1 MAAEEEK
8 NNVQPEEAVP
18 EETASEECTE
28 CPETACSENEDQ
40 ADDASKE
47 EETTREKKLE
57 EKWKK
62 KLETAENLSKLE
74 LEKANAETRKAREQ
88 LTRLAA
94 EYENFRKR
102 SEREKEAIHADAT
115 ASAVTE
121 LLSVADNL
129 ERALAQ
135 KDCSVEDLRR
145 GVEMVMNQLQ
155 AAFRKLDVTE
165 MGQVGDPFDPN
176 LHNAIS
182 HVEDENAEENTIVQV
197 FEKGYR
203 IGDKVIRHA
212 MVQVAN

>member
-8 NNVQPEEAVP
+8 KDVQPEEAVP
-18 EETASEECTE
+18 EETASKECTE
-28 CPETACSENEDQ
+28 CPETACSENEEQ

-115 ASAVTE
+115 AGAVTE

-165 MGQVGDPFDPN
+165 MGQVGDSFDPN

>member
-1 MAAEEEK
+1 MAIEEEK
-8 NNVQPEEAVP
+8 KDVQPQDPVQEETVP
-18 EETASEECTE
+18 EECAEC
-28 CPETACSENEDQ
+28 AENEEQ
-40 ADDASKE
+40 ADDVSQE
-47 EETTREKKLE
+47 GEETTREKKLE
-57 EKWKK
+57 QKWKK

-74 LEKANAETRKAREQ
+74 LEKANAETQKAREQ
-88 LTRLAA
+88 LVRLAA

-102 SEREKEAIHADAT
+102 SEREKQAIHADAT
-115 ASAVTE
+115 AGAVSE
-121 LLSVADNL
+121 LLAVADNL

-135 KDCSVEDLRR
+135 KDCSAEDLRR

-155 AAFRKLDVTE
+155 AAFRKLDVEE

-176 LHNAIS
+176 IHNAIS
-182 HVEDENAEENTIVQV
+182 HIEDESVEENTIVQV

>member
-1 MAAEEEK
+1 MAIEEEK
-8 NNVQPEEAVP
+8 KDVQPQDPVQEETVP
-18 EETASEECTE
+18 EECAEC
-28 CPETACSENEDQ
+28 AENEEQ
-40 ADDASKE
+40 ADDASQE
-47 EETTREKKLE
+47 GEETTRE
-57 EKWKK
+57 K

-74 LEKANAETRKAREQ
+74 LEKANAETQKAREQ
-88 LTRLAA
+88 LVRLAA

-102 SEREKEAIHADAT
+102 SEREKQAIHADAT
-115 ASAVTE
+115 AGAVSE
-121 LLSVADNL
+121 LLTVADNL

-155 AAFRKLDVTE
+155 AAFRKLDVEE

-176 LHNAIS
+176 IHNAIS
-182 HVEDENAEENTIVQV
+182 HIEDESVEENTIVQV